1 MVLSVLAIP
10 TDYPRQSSSQSYQTA
25 KETIKLNKH
34 EQFYLQLQ
42 KFEESKNISPFILFL
57 AVLKL
62 ILMRYTGQEDIIVG
76 SLSAKSELER
86 DKDKKSGQLTF
97 HSVVLRTNLAGEPT
111 AQEFLKRIAKT
122 VEEVKENPDSLDS
135 KLVEEFKEDN
145 KSTESPIFQ
154 VMLAFDNVLF
164 EFSEKLI
171 ADTATDWTIWVTEQ
185 ANTLK
190 VECLYN
196 TQLFKSSSIKR
207 MVPKS

>member
-1 MVLSVLAIP
+1 
-10 TDYPRQSSSQSYQTA
+10 
-25 KETIKLNKH
+25 
-34 EQFYLQLQ
+34 
-42 KFEESKNISPFILFL
+42 
-57 AVLKL
+57 
-62 ILMRYTGQEDIIVG
+62 MRYTGQEDIIVG